1 MEETLRKAIEEITY
15 ASDRYPEDQFRIISE
30 NKEQAIPYLR
40 AAIKKAVKEQSN
52 LEENYE
58 LHFYALFFLGQFR
71 EKSCFP
77 LIMQLASVDSEVLD
91 YLLGDAITENLAD
104 ILYIT
109 YNGDLEIIKE
119 AVKNP
124 ALNEYARSGMLRVM
138 GQLYLDG
145 NVAKEELQEFIR
157 QIVNEEEEIGDYIY
171 SELAILICQCHFIE
185 MLPELWKLYESDRAD
200 PFVNGY
206 YEDCVDQMFQYEE
219 RRLCEESIDVGIMRG
234 WAMFKQESK
243 TQKQKKLTEKDL
255 REFSRMLKLHQSAPH
270 SKKVG
275 RNDPCPCGSGKKYKK
290 CCLNKPQTSGDMIE
304 SEQEWDRWLK
314 NYPPSAKERQEGRI
328 YLEDFYDAESIEIDK
343 MLYLALMER
352 PEMQNAS
359 TAQTA
364 RDRTRRYLEEAFSM
378 FLKKKAKDKIKTF
391 QEYDRKCSI
400 HYHCKEWLDYYRRML
415 ESEELW
421 EMYQEVEDCCD
432 EME

>member
-1 MEETLRKAIEEITY
+1 MEETLRKAIAEITY
-15 ASDRYPEDQFRIISE
+15 ASDQYPEEQFRIIAE
-30 NKEQAIPYLR
+30 NKEQAIPCLR
-40 AAIKKAVKEQSN
+40 AAIEKAVREQSN
-52 LEENYE
+52 LDENYE
-58 LHFYALFFLGQFR
+58 LHFYALFFLGQFQ

-109 YNGDLEIIKE
+109 YNGDLESIKE

-124 ALNEYARSGMLRVM
+124 TLNEYARSGMLRVM

-145 NVAKEELQEFIR
+145 KLAKEELQEFIR
-157 QIVNEEEEIGDYIY
+157 QIVNEEEEIGDFIY
-171 SELAILICQCHFIE
+171 SEIASLICQCHFFE
-185 MLPELWKLYESDRAD
+185 MLPELWKLYESERAD

-206 YEDCVDQMFQYEE
+206 YEDCVDEIFRYEE
-219 RRLCEESIDVGIMRG
+219 RRLCEETIDVGIMRG
-234 WAMFKQESK
+234 WAMFKQEPEI
-243 TQKQKKLTEKDL
+243 QKQKKLKEKEL
-255 REFSRMLKLHQSAPH
+255 RQFSRMLKSYRSVQH

-290 CCLNKPQTSGDMIE
+290 CCLNKPQASEDMIE
-304 SEQEWDRWLK
+304 SEQERDRWLK
-314 NYPPSAKERQEGRI
+314 NYPPAAKERQEGRT
-328 YLEDFYDAESIEIDK
+328 YLEDLYDAESIEIDK

-352 PEMQNAS
+352 PDMQNAS
-359 TAQTA
+359 TAETA
-364 RDRTRRYLEEAFSM
+364 RDRTRRYLEEAFSL
-378 FLKKKAKDKIKTF
+378 FLEKKEKDKMKTF

-400 HYHCKEWLDYYRRML
+400 HYHCKEWLDYYMRIL
-415 ESEELW
+415 ETDELW
-421 EMYQEVEDCCD
+421 EELRKVEACCD